1 MYVNSA
7 FVLLMAHVVDGV
19 AGGVGGG
26 ENVTGKTTLRITVRE
41 RKNESNVKMIL
52 IPPFLTLN
60 ALVEKATKA
69 LKVDPQSKIVF
80 TNGSVFDDMQLLRD
94 DDTLLLVPPS
104 ETKTSIDLARL
115 GNRALE
121 PDDAESERYQVAVMG
136 PGGVGKSALTI
147 RFCQNDFVEDYDP
160 TIEDAYRHHFMVDSA
175 PVTLDIMDTAGQAEY
190 EALRQTWMKEN
201 QAFVLVF
208 DITDPSTLKE
218 LRTDF
223 YQKIYQMHEVDAP
236 LIVVVGNKLD
246 LDGKR
251 KVSSKEAALIASQM
265 VWKRNAQFLL
275 LFQSPRYMNNE
286 SECAIYRSFSL
297 VGNRSKVCLLYY
309 C

>member
-1 MYVNSA
+1 
-7 FVLLMAHVVDGV
+7 
-19 AGGVGGG
+19 
-26 ENVTGKTTLRITVRE
+26 
-41 RKNESNVKMIL
+41 
-52 IPPFLTLN
+52 
-60 ALVEKATKA
+60 
-69 LKVDPQSKIVF
+69 
-80 TNGSVFDDMQLLRD
+80 MQLLRD

-265 VWKRNAQFLL
+265 NAPYIEASALSGTGVKFAFSTIVKQIRKRREVRPTSLISQKYNCQ
-275 LFQSPRYMNNE
+275 PRKIG
-286 SECAIYRSFSL
+286 SLFSL
-297 VGNRSKVCLLYY
+297 CALV
-309 C
+309 